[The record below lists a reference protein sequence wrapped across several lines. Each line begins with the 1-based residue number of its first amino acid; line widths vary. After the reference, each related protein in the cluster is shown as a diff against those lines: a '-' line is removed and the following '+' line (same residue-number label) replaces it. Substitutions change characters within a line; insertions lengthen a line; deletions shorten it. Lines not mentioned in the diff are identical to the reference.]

1 MAFRV
6 KYGADKETDRKM
18 AREEIALRALD
29 GKIKIKQGKRI
40 NYIKEKEYFFIL
52 DNYKKMPIE
61 KIAKTL
67 GKTVNTIKGIA
78 GYFNLNCVYLEN
90 DEIIYNQFI
99 KLLCCDNSDSY
110 QEFILKRYGA
120 PIYKKNN
127 WKVIN
132 IPQFLSWLEEHKK
145 LLNLHNYELG
155 SLGKYEQP
163 WIRKKAILDK
173 LAWEYLNKRSWS
185 DDDDAWLEI
194 MVKEGMTYEQISKK
208 LKRTGSAI
216 KRRCY
221 DLNLPKPKRLPPKLW
236 SRYELKK
243 LKDLWLEGY
252 EPILIAEKL
261 RNRSDRMIISMLE
274 RFEYFGQ
281 PPEKFNMENMYD
293 KDI

>member
-18 AREEIALRALD
+18 AREEIALRSLD
-29 GKIKIKQGKRI
+29 GKIKRRRGDERKII
-40 NYIKEKEYFFIL
+40 NAEEYFFIL
-52 DNYKKMPIE
+52 DNYEKMPIE
-61 KIAKTL
+61 EIAKTL
-67 GKTVNTIKGIA
+67 GKTVNTIKSIA
-78 GYFNLNCVYLEN
+78 THFNLNCVYLEN
-90 DEIIYNQFI
+90 DEITYNQFI
-99 KLLCCDNSDSY
+99 KLLCCDNADKY
-110 QEFILKRYGA
+110 QEFILRRYGA

-132 IPQFLSWLEEHKK
+132 IPQFLSWLSEHKK

-185 DDDDAWLEI
+185 DDDDAMLAV

-208 LKRTGSAI
+208 LKRTGNSI

-252 EPILIAEKL
+252 EPILIAENL

-274 RFEYFGQ
+274 RFEYFGK

-293 KDI
+293 KDS

>member
-18 AREEIALRALD
+18 AREEIALRSLD
-29 GKIKIKQGKRI
+29 GKIKRCRGDERKII
-40 NYIKEKEYFFIL
+40 NAEEYFFIL
-52 DNYKKMPIE
+52 DNYEKMPIE
-61 KIAKTL
+61 EIAKTL
-67 GKTVNTIKGIA
+67 GKTVNTIKSIA
-78 GYFNLNCVYLEN
+78 THFNLNCVYLEN
-90 DEIIYNQFI
+90 DEITYNQFI
-99 KLLCCDNSDSY
+99 KLLCCDNSDNY

-185 DDDDAWLEI
+185 DDDDAMLAV

-208 LKRTGSAI
+208 LKRTGNSI

-281 PPEKFNMENMYD
+281 PPEKFKMENMYD